1 MAKYVTV
8 IHGDFDEF
16 NQFLAKYIAST
27 SISSSKEDTHEF
39 DCPGMRCQVQ
49 VFERYSSFGSNR
61 VSMNVTVVG
70 IGDELQIAGITS
82 GGSQGMLFKFNT
94 VGEENFLYKLK
105 LAVEDYLKQYNKN
118 GSSC

>member
-16 NQFLAKYIAST
+16 NQFLAKHIAS
-27 SISSSKEDTHEF
+27 SSMSSSKEGTHEF
-39 DCPGMRCQVQ
+39 DCPNVRCRVQ
-49 VFERYSSFGSNR
+49 VFERYSAFGSNR
-61 VSMNVTVVG
+61 VSMNVTVMG

-82 GGSQGMLFKFNT
+82 GGSQGMLFKLNT

-105 LAVEDYLKQYNKN
+105 QAVEDYVKQ
-118 GSSC
+118 

>member
-16 NQFLAKYIAST
+16 NQFLAKHIAS
-27 SISSSKEDTHEF
+27 SSMSSSKEGTHEF
-39 DCPGMRCQVQ
+39 DCPNVRCRVQ
-49 VFERYSSFGSNR
+49 VFERYSAFGSNR
-61 VSMNVTVVG
+61 VSMNVTVMG

-82 GGSQGMLFKFNT
+82 GGSQGMLFKLNT

-105 LAVEDYLKQYNKN
+105 QAVEDYVKQQYK
-118 GSSC
+118 

>member
-16 NQFLAKYIAST
+16 NQFLAKHIAS
-27 SISSSKEDTHEF
+27 SSMSSSKEGTHEF
-39 DCPGMRCQVQ
+39 DCPNVRCRVQ
-49 VFERYSSFGSNR
+49 VFERYSAFGSNR

-70 IGDELQIAGITS
+70 IDDELQIVGITS
-82 GGSQGMLFKFNT
+82 GGSQGMLFKINT

-105 LAVEDYLKQYNKN
+105 QAVEDYVKLNK
-118 GSSC
+118 

>member
-8 IHGDFDEF
+8 IHGDFDGF
-16 NQFLAKYIAST
+16 NQFLAKSIAS
-27 SISSSKEDTHEF
+27 SSMSSSKEDTHEF

-49 VFERYSSFGSNR
+49 VFERYSAFGSNR

-70 IGDELQIAGITS
+70 IDDELQIAGITS

-94 VGEENFLYKLK
+94 IGEENFLYKLK
-105 LAVEDYLKQYNKN
+105 QAIEDYVHQYE
-118 GSSC
+118 SVQ